1 MKFSWVREAFCPP
14 IQINQIAWQT
24 RFVIPGNG
32 VRKSRRKRT
41 TRNVIS
47 FYIKNHFFRESV
59 CKTKIC
65 RRGKFRVQ
73 KTRRVPRVRGRGLR
87 RANLRGARFFFFD
100 SLGTGSERFWL
111 NNCSGCI
118 QQMYNRGSAEKLTQA
133 IAKPCKTK
141 PSRPAQGKGDKAQAN
156 RISFPLRCGGRLK
169 ARRRTLIKLLSEF

>member
-1 MKFSWVREAFCPP
+1 MSEREIQGSENASSPP
-14 IQINQIAWQT
+14 RAGAG
-24 RFVIPGNG
+24 FK
-32 VRKSRRKRT
+32 KSKPARA
-41 TRNVIS
+41 RN
-47 FYIKNHFFRESV
+47 
-59 CKTKIC
+59 
-65 RRGKFRVQ
+65 
-73 KTRRVPRVRGRGLR
+73 
-87 RANLRGARFFFFD
+87 FFFD